1 MGNGEPGNMLSRR
14 SDSLKSICINKSIS
28 RAPYHSSFL
37 QDSLKQEED
46 RDPKDSTAYSAS
58 PLFMDSSSN
67 TGPPAEVKIEEE
79 HYCIGTAPR
88 RRGREEAI
96 PFKREVAPVAVEDFE
111 SRTEEPQPS
120 TSTQVA
126 EIRFRGDATIKEE
139 PEDNPYDLTALRPYD
154 LTAQVKW
161 DPPADA
167 AKRRSVPGGCNSKR
181 PRIKRFPHL

>member
-37 QDSLKQEED
+37 QDSLKQEEED

-58 PLFMDSSSN
+58 PLFMDSSSRP
-67 TGPPAEVKIEEE
+67 GPPAEVKIKEE
-79 HYCIGTAPR
+79 HYCIG
-88 RRGREEAI
+88 RGRAEAI
-96 PFKREVAPVAVEDFE
+96 PFKREVAPVAVEDFS
-111 SRTEEPQPS
+111 SRPEEPQPS

-126 EIRFRGDATIKEE
+126 EIRYRGDATVKEE
-139 PEDNPYDLTALRPYD
+139 PDDDPYDLSP
-154 LTAQVKW
+154 TAQVKW

-167 AKRRSVPGGCNSKR
+167 AKRRSVPGGCDSKK
-181 PRIKRFPHL
+181 PRLKRFPHL